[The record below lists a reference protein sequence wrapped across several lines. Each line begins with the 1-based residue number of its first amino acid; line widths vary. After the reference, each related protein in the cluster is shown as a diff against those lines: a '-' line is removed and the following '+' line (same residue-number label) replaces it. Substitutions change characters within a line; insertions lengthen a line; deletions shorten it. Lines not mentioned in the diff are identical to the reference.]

1 LKDECIMDAQQE
13 QQRQRQPAS
22 ATMPPESD
30 YDQYFERVT
39 RVAARALNLPI
50 SVVCLDRLGQPEVIG
65 ASGCERDVEFHLE
78 TYYFRTLQCE
88 EPFVVRDA
96 LSDPKLAQGPR
107 ATGEPGIRF
116 FAGIALRLPCGKP
129 IGMLCVMHTMPR
141 RFTRQ
146 QRQMLVDLGQMIEH
160 EVGLRKLDS
169 SDRLEVL
176 QAIDRL
182 QAQHALYVET
192 FHRTPVAIAHI
203 GRDWEWRHMNDACV
217 KFFAHSCTPLTKT
230 NILDLLDANDRTR
243 LERAVQAL
251 NRGRGVEVLT
261 LDVTFRLRNRQS
273 KPARVQVA
281 LKQTTSD
288 RDGGW
293 LFVIHDTQ
301 AERREKTVRDAREAA
316 LHRGAHEASEVL
328 RRAREQLTSTERQL
342 GATRVDLR
350 AIADNLPVLVA
361 YVDGERR
368 YRFANS
374 TYRDWFGLDPEE
386 IVGRLAHEVLDAGYF
401 AAIEPYVQRAL
412 NGERVEYE
420 VGATLNGSQRVL
432 RGVLVPRRVHDQSA
446 DGYYLLVHDVTERT
460 ALLDRLRHQAFHDAL
475 TGLPNR
481 RSFLE
486 RLDEACA
493 AGGEGVAAIMFID
506 LDGFKAVNDTY
517 GHQCGDEVL
526 VETAR
531 RINRCVRG
539 GDLVARHA
547 GDEFTVLLSGPA
559 IDRTALER
567 IARAILLTL
576 SQPITFGA
584 KVVRLSASI
593 GMLLGGEAPSL
604 SGEALLR
611 AADAAMYRAK
621 VAGKARIVVHE
632 LHDSPAGMPG

>member
-1 LKDECIMDAQQE
+1 VKDECIMDAQQ
-13 QQRQRQPAS
+13 QRQPAS
-22 ATMPPESD
+22 APMPPGSD

-39 RVAARALNLPI
+39 RVAARALNFPI

-65 ASGCERDVEFHLE
+65 ASGCERDVVFHLE

-96 LSDPKLAQGPR
+96 LSDPKLAQEPR

-160 EVGLRKLDS
+160 EVGLRQLDS
-169 SDRLEVL
+169 PDRLQVL

-192 FHRTPVAIAHI
+192 FYRTPVAIAHI
-203 GRDWEWRHMNDACV
+203 GRDWEWRRMNDACV
-217 KFFAHSCTPLTKT
+217 KFFAHSRAPLAKT
-230 NILDLLDANDRTR
+230 NILDLLDVSDRTS
-243 LERAVQAL
+243 LEQAVQAL

-281 LKQTTSD
+281 LKQGAPT
-288 RDGGW
+288 RDGAW
-293 LFVIHDTQ
+293 LFVIHDIQ
-301 AERREKTVRDAREAA
+301 AEQREKIARDAREAA
-316 LHRGAHEASEVL
+316 LHRAAHEASEVL
-328 RRAREQLTSTERQL
+328 RRSHEQLTTAERQL

-368 YRFANS
+368 FQFANS
-374 TYRDWFGLDPEE
+374 TYREWFGLDPEE
-386 IVGRLAHEVLDAGYF
+386 IVGRLTHEVLDAGYF
-401 AAIEPYVQRAL
+401 AAIEPCVQRAL

-420 VGATLNGSQRVL
+420 VGATLNGSPRVL
-432 RGVLVPRRVHDQSA
+432 RGVLVPRRVHDQAA
-446 DGYYLLVHDVTERT
+446 DGYYLLVQDVTERR

-493 AGGEGVAAIMFID
+493 AGGDGVAAIMFID

-526 VETAR
+526 VEAAR
-531 RINRCVRG
+531 RISRCVRG
-539 GDLVARHA
+539 GDLVARYA
-547 GDEFTVLLSGPA
+547 GDEFTVLLTGPA
-559 IDRTALER
+559 IDRAALER

-584 KVVRLSASI
+584 KVVQLSASI
-593 GMLLGGEAPSL
+593 GMLPRDQAASL

-632 LHDSPAGMPG
+632 LHDSPAGMHG

>member
-1 LKDECIMDAQQE
+1 M
-13 QQRQRQPAS
+13 
-22 ATMPPESD
+22 
-30 YDQYFERVT
+30 
-39 RVAARALNLPI
+39 
-50 SVVCLDRLGQPEVIG
+50 SVVCLDNLGQPEVIG
-65 ASGCERDVEFHLE
+65 ASGCERDVVFHVE
-78 TYYFRTLQCE
+78 AYYCRTLECE

-96 LSDPKLAQGPR
+96 LSDPKLAQGPW
-107 ATGEPGIRF
+107 ANGEPGIRF

-129 IGMLCVMHTMPR
+129 IGMLGVMHRRLR
-141 RFTRQ
+141 RFSRQ
-146 QRQMLVDLGQMIEH
+146 QRQMLVDLGKMIER
-160 EVGLRKLDS
+160 EVGLRHLDS
-169 SDRLEVL
+169 TDRLQVL

-192 FHRTPVAIAHI
+192 FYRTPVAIAYI
-203 GRDWEWRHMNDACV
+203 GRDWEWRGMNDACV
-217 KFFAHSCTPLTKT
+217 KFFAHSRAPLTKT
-230 NILDLLDANDRTR
+230 NILDLLDATDRTK
-243 LERAVQAL
+243 LEQVVQAL
-251 NRGRGVEVLT
+251 NRGRGVEALT
-261 LDVTFRLRNRQS
+261 LDVMFRLRNKQS
-273 KPARVQVA
+273 KPARVQMA
-281 LKQTTSD
+281 LKQAGST

-301 AERREKTVRDAREAA
+301 AEQREKTARDAREAA
-316 LHRGAHEASEVL
+316 LHRVAHEASEDL
-328 RRAREQLTSTERQL
+328 RRSHERLTAAERQL

-361 YVDGERR
+361 YVDGQRR
-368 YRFANS
+368 FRFANAN
-374 TYRDWFGLDPEE
+374 YREWLGLDPEE
-386 IVGRLAHEVLDAGYF
+386 ITGRLTHEVLDADYV
-401 AAIEPYVQRAL
+401 AAIEPYVQRVL

-486 RLDEACA
+486 RLDQACA
-493 AGGEGVAAIMFID
+493 AGGDSVAAIMFID

-531 RINRCVRG
+531 RISRCVRG
-539 GDLVARHA
+539 EDLVARHS
-547 GDEFTVLLSGPA
+547 GDEFTVLLTGSA
-559 IDRTALER
+559 IERAALER

-576 SQPITFGA
+576 SQPITSGA

-593 GMLLGGEAPSL
+593 GMLLRGQAAPL
-604 SGEALLR
+604 SSEALLR

-632 LHDSPAGMPG
+632 LHDSPAGMPV

>member
-1 LKDECIMDAQQE
+1 MKDECVTDAQQ
-13 QQRQRQPAS
+13 QRQSAS
-22 ATMPPESD
+22 ATLSPESD
-30 YDQYFERVT
+30 CDQYFERMT
-39 RVAARALNLPI
+39 RIAARALNLPM
-50 SVVCLDRLGQPEVIG
+50 SAVCLDNLGQPEVMG
-65 ASGCERDVEFHLE
+65 ASGCERDVVFHVE
-78 TYYFRTLQCE
+78 AYYCRTLECE

-96 LSDPKLAQGPR
+96 LADPKLAQEPL
-107 ATGEPGIRF
+107 ATSEPGIRF

-129 IGMLCVMHTMPR
+129 IGMLCVMHTRLR
-141 RFTRQ
+141 RFSRQ
-146 QRQMLVDLGQMIEH
+146 QRQMLADLGKMIER
-160 EVGLRKLDS
+160 EVGLRHLDS
-169 SDRLEVL
+169 SDRLQVL

-192 FHRTPVAIAHI
+192 FHRAPVAIAHI
-203 GRDWEWRHMNDACV
+203 GTDWEWRGMNDACV
-217 KFFAHSCTPLTKT
+217 KFFAHSRAPVTKT
-230 NILDLLDANDRTR
+230 NILDLLDATDRTE
-243 LERAVQAL
+243 LEQVVQAL

-261 LDVTFRLRNRQS
+261 VDVMFRLRNRQS

-281 LKQTTSD
+281 LKQAGST

-301 AERREKTVRDAREAA
+301 AEQREKTARDAREAA
-316 LHRGAHEASEVL
+316 LHRVAHEASEVL
-328 RRAREQLTSTERQL
+328 RRSHERLTAAERQL

-350 AIADNLPVLVA
+350 AIADNLPALVA

-368 YRFANS
+368 FRFANAN
-374 TYRDWFGLDPEE
+374 YREWLGLDPEE
-386 IVGRLAHEVLDAGYF
+386 ITGRLTHEVLDADYV
-401 AAIEPYVQRAL
+401 AAIEPYVQRVL

-446 DGYYLLVHDVTERT
+446 DGYYLLVQDVTERR
-460 ALLDRLRHQAFHDAL
+460 ALLDRMRHQAFHDAL

-481 RSFLE
+481 RSFLD
-486 RLDEACA
+486 RLEEACA
-493 AGGEGVAAIMFID
+493 GGDGVAAVMFID

-531 RINRCVRG
+531 RISRCVRG

-547 GDEFTVLLSGPA
+547 GDEFTVLLTGPA
-559 IDRTALER
+559 IDRAALEK

-576 SQPITFGA
+576 CQPMTFGA
-584 KVVRLSASI
+584 KVVRVSASI
-593 GMLLGGEAPSL
+593 GMLLRGQAASL

-621 VAGKARIVVHE
+621 VAGKARVVVHE
-632 LHDSPAGMPG
+632 LHDSPAGVPG

>member
-1 LKDECIMDAQQE
+1 VKDDCILDARQQP
-13 QQRQRQPAS
+13 QPAS
-22 ATMPPESD
+22 ISVPTESD
-30 YDQYFERVT
+30 GDQYFERVT
-39 RVAARALNLPI
+39 RIAARALNLPI
-50 SVVCLDRLGQPEVIG
+50 SVICLDSLGQPEIIG
-65 ASGCERDVEFHLE
+65 VSGCERDVVDRVN
-78 TYYFRTLQCE
+78 TYYGRTLQCE
-88 EPFVVRDA
+88 EPFVVKDA
-96 LSDPKLAQGPR
+96 LSDAEFAPGTPATSKLA
-107 ATGEPGIRF
+107 IRF

-129 IGMLCVMHTMPR
+129 IGMLSAMHSKPR

-146 QRQMLVDLGQMIEH
+146 QRQMLVDLGQMIER

-169 SDRLEVL
+169 SDRFQVL

-182 QAQHALYVET
+182 QAQHALYVDT

-203 GRDWEWRHMNDACV
+203 GTDWEWRHMNEACV
-217 KFFAHSCTPLTKT
+217 KFFAHSRAPLAQT
-230 NILDLLDANDRTR
+230 NLLDLLDASDRSN
-243 LERAVQAL
+243 LEQAVQAL
-251 NRGRGVEVLT
+251 KRGRGAEVLT
-261 LDVTFRLRNRQS
+261 LDVTFRLRNRHS

-281 LKQTTSD
+281 LKQTTSA

-301 AERREKTVRDAREAA
+301 AEQREKTARDAREAA

-328 RRAREQLTSTERQL
+328 RRAHEQLTSAERQL

-368 YRFANS
+368 FRFANS
-374 TYRDWFGLDPEE
+374 TYREWMGLDPEQM
-386 IVGRLAHEVLDAGYF
+386 VGQLTHELLDADYF
-401 AAIEPYVQRAL
+401 AAIEPYVQRVL

-420 VGATLNGSQRVL
+420 VGATLNGTYRVL
-432 RGVLVPRRVHDQSA
+432 RGVLVPRQVHAQAA
-446 DGYYLLVHDVTERT
+446 DGYYLLVQDVTERT

-486 RLDEACA
+486 RLDRACA
-493 AGGEGVAAIMFID
+493 AEGEGVAAIMFID

-526 VETAR
+526 VEAAR
-531 RINRCVRG
+531 RISRCVRD

-547 GDEFTVLLSGPA
+547 GDEFTVLLPGPA
-559 IDRTALER
+559 IDRAALER
-567 IARAILLTL
+567 ISRAILLTL
-576 SQPITFGA
+576 SQPITLGA

-593 GMLLGGEAPSL
+593 GMLLRGQAAPL

-632 LHDSPAGMPG
+632 LVDSPAGVPG

>member
-1 LKDECIMDAQQE
+1 MSECRMDAQQ
-13 QQRQRQPAS
+13 QRQAADVPLPR
-22 ATMPPESD
+22 ESD
-30 YDQYFERVT
+30 DDQYVERMT
-39 RVAARALNLPI
+39 RIAARALNFPI

-65 ASGCERDVEFHLE
+65 ASGGERNVVFHVE
-78 TYYFRTLQCE
+78 TYYGRTLQCE
-88 EPFVVRDA
+88 EPFVVRDT
-96 LSDPKLAQGPR
+96 LSDAELAQGPL
-107 ATGEPGIRF
+107 ATRHFGIRF

-129 IGMLCVMHTMPR
+129 IGMLCVMHSMPR

-146 QRQMLVDLGQMIEH
+146 QRQMLADLGQMLEH
-160 EVGLRKLDS
+160 EIGLRKLDS
-169 SDRLEVL
+169 ADRLQVL
-176 QAIDRL
+176 RAIDRL
-182 QAQHALYVET
+182 QTQHTLYVET

-217 KFFAHSCTPLTKT
+217 KFFAHSRAPLTKT
-230 NILDLLDANDRTR
+230 NILDLLDASDRTR
-243 LERAVQAL
+243 FEQAVQSL
-251 NRGRGVEVLT
+251 DIRSRGGEVLT
-261 LDVTFRLRNRQS
+261 LDVTFRLRNKQR

-281 LKQTTSD
+281 RKQTTSA

-301 AERREKTVRDAREAA
+301 AEQQEKAARDAREAA
-316 LHRGAHEASEVL
+316 LHRGAHEASEGL
-328 RRAREQLTSTERQL
+328 RRAHEQLTSAERQL

-350 AIADNLPVLVA
+350 AIADNLPALVA

-374 TYRDWFGLDPEE
+374 TYREWLGLDPEE
-386 IVGRLAHEVLDAGYF
+386 IVGRLTHEVLDADFF
-401 AAIEPYVQRAL
+401 AAIEPYVQRVL
-412 NGERVEYE
+412 SGERVEYE

-432 RGVLVPRRVHDQSA
+432 RGVMVPRRVHDQA
-446 DGYYLLVHDVTERT
+446 DDGYYLLVQDVTERR

-481 RSFLE
+481 RSFFE

-493 AGGEGVAAIMFID
+493 AGGDGVAAIMFID

-531 RINRCVRG
+531 RISRCVRG

-547 GDEFTVLLSGPA
+547 GDEFTVLLAGPA
-559 IDRTALER
+559 IDHAALER

-593 GMLLGGEAPSL
+593 GMLLRGQAASL
-604 SGEALLR
+604 TGEALLR

-632 LHDSPAGMPG
+632 IHDSPAGVSG

>member
-1 LKDECIMDAQQE
+1 MDAQQ
-13 QQRQRQPAS
+13 QQQQQPAS
-22 ATMPPESD
+22 APLPPDSD

-50 SVVCLDRLGQPEVIG
+50 SVVCLDRVGQPEVIG
-65 ASGCERDVEFHLE
+65 ACGCEPDVISQVE
-78 TYYFRTLQCE
+78 TYYCRTLQCE

-96 LSDPKLAQGPR
+96 SSDAKLAQGPL
-107 ATGEPGIRF
+107 ATGESGIRF

-129 IGMLCVMHTMPR
+129 IGMLCVMHAMPR

-146 QRQMLVDLGQMIEH
+146 QRQMLVDLGHMIEH

-169 SDRLEVL
+169 SDRSQVL

-203 GRDWEWRHMNDACV
+203 GRDWGWRHMNDACV
-217 KFFAHSCTPLTKT
+217 KFFAHSRAPLTKT
-230 NILDLLDANDRTR
+230 NILDLLDASERTN
-243 LERAVQAL
+243 LEQAVQAL
-251 NRGRGVEVLT
+251 DRGRGVEVLT
-261 LDVTFRLRNRQS
+261 LNVTFRLRDKQS

-281 LKQTTSD
+281 LKQTTST

-301 AERREKTVRDAREAA
+301 AEQREKTERDVREAA

-328 RRAREQLTSTERQL
+328 RRAHERLTNAEQQL

-368 YRFANS
+368 FRFANS
-374 TYRDWFGLDPEE
+374 TYREWMGLDPEE
-386 IVGRLAHEVLDAGYF
+386 IVGQLTHEVLDADYF
-401 AAIEPYVQRAL
+401 AAIEPYVQRVL

-420 VGATLNGSQRVL
+420 VAATLNGTRRVL

-446 DGYYLLVHDVTERT
+446 DGYYLLVHDVTERR
-460 ALLDRLRHQAFHDAL
+460 ALLDRMRHQAFHDAL

-481 RSFLE
+481 RSFLD
-486 RLDEACA
+486 RLEEACA
-493 AGGEGVAAIMFID
+493 AGGDGVAAIMFID

-526 VETAR
+526 VEAAR
-531 RINRCVRG
+531 RISRCVRA

-547 GDEFTVLLSGPA
+547 GDEFTVLLTGPA
-559 IDRTALER
+559 MDRAALER
-567 IARAILLTL
+567 IARAILRAL

-584 KVVRLSASI
+584 KVVQLSASI
-593 GMLLGGEAPSL
+593 GVLPRDQAASW
-604 SGEALLR
+604 SSEALLR

-621 VAGKARIVVHE
+621 VAGKARIVMHE
-632 LHDSPAGMPG
+632 LHDLPADMPG

>member
-1 LKDECIMDAQQE
+1 MKDECIMDAQQ
-13 QQRQRQPAS
+13 QRQSAS
-22 ATMPPESD
+22 APLPPESD

-50 SVVCLDRLGQPEVIG
+50 SVVCFDRLGQPEVIG
-65 ASGCERDVEFHLE
+65 ASGCERDVVFHVE
-78 TYYFRTLQCE
+78 TYYSRTLQCE

-96 LSDPKLAQGPR
+96 LSDAELAQGPM
-107 ATGEPGIRF
+107 ATRELGIRF

-129 IGMLCVMHTMPR
+129 IGMLCVMHSMPR

-169 SDRLEVL
+169 SDRLQVL

-217 KFFAHSCTPLTKT
+217 KFFAHSRAPLTKA
-230 NILDLLDANDRTR
+230 NILDLLDASDRTK
-243 LERAVQAL
+243 LEQVVQAL
-251 NRGRGVEVLT
+251 NRGRGVEGLT
-261 LDVTFRLRNRQS
+261 LDVTFRLRKGQS

-281 LKQTTSD
+281 LKQAGST

-293 LFVIHDTQ
+293 LFIIHDTQ
-301 AERREKTVRDAREAA
+301 AEQREKTVRNAREAV
-316 LHRGAHEASEVL
+316 LHRAAHEASEVL
-328 RRAREQLTSTERQL
+328 RRSHEQLTTAERQL

-368 YRFANS
+368 FRFANS
-374 TYRDWFGLDPEE
+374 TYREWMGLDPEE
-386 IVGRLAHEVLDAGYF
+386 IVGQLTHEVLDADYF
-401 AAIEPYVQRAL
+401 AAIEPYVQRVL

-432 RGVLVPRRVHDQSA
+432 RGVLVPRRVHDQAA
-446 DGYYLLVHDVTERT
+446 DGYYLLVQDVTERR

-493 AGGEGVAAIMFID
+493 AGGDGVAAIMFID

-526 VETAR
+526 VEAAR
-531 RINRCVRG
+531 RISRCVRG

-547 GDEFTVLLSGPA
+547 GDEFTVLLTGPA
-559 IDRTALER
+559 IDRAALER

-584 KVVRLSASI
+584 KVVQLSASI
-593 GMLLGGEAPSL
+593 GMLPRDQAASL

-632 LHDSPAGMPG
+632 LHDSPAGTPG

>member
-1 LKDECIMDAQQE
+1 VKDECIMDAQQ
-13 QQRQRQPAS
+13 QRQPAS
-22 ATMPPESD
+22 APLPPESD

-39 RVAARALNLPI
+39 RIAARALNLPI
-50 SVVCLDRLGQPEVIG
+50 SVVCLDSLGQPEVIG
-65 ASGCERDVEFHLE
+65 ASGCERDVVFHVE
-78 TYYFRTLQCE
+78 TYYCRTLQCE

-96 LSDPKLAQGPR
+96 LSDAELAQGPL
-107 ATGEPGIRF
+107 ATSELGIRF

-129 IGMLCVMHTMPR
+129 IGMLCVMHSMPR

-160 EVGLRKLDS
+160 EVGLRQLDS
-169 SDRLEVL
+169 SDRLQVL

-182 QAQHALYVET
+182 QAQHALYVDT
-192 FHRTPVAIAHI
+192 FYRTPVAIAHI

-217 KFFAHSCTPLTKT
+217 KFFAHSRAPLTKT
-230 NILDLLDANDRTR
+230 NILDLLDASDRTR
-243 LERAVQAL
+243 FEQVVQAL

-261 LDVTFRLRNRQS
+261 LDVTFRLPNKQS

-281 LKQTTSD
+281 LKQPGST

-293 LFVIHDTQ
+293 LFVIQDTQ
-301 AERREKTVRDAREAA
+301 AEQREKTARDAREAA
-316 LHRGAHEASEVL
+316 LHRAAHEASEVL
-328 RRAREQLTSTERQL
+328 RRAHEQLTTAERQL

-368 YRFANS
+368 FRFANS
-374 TYRDWFGLDPEE
+374 TYREWLGLDPEE
-386 IVGRLAHEVLDAGYF
+386 IVGRLTHEVLDADYF
-401 AAIEPYVQRAL
+401 AAIEPYVQRVL

-432 RGVLVPRRVHDQSA
+432 RGVLVPRRVHDQAA
-446 DGYYLLVHDVTERT
+446 DGYYLLVQDVTERR

-493 AGGEGVAAIMFID
+493 AGGDGVAAIMFID

-526 VETAR
+526 VEAAH
-531 RINRCVRG
+531 RISRCVRG
-539 GDLVARHA
+539 GDLVAHHA
-547 GDEFTVLLSGPA
+547 GDEFTVLLTGPA
-559 IDRTALER
+559 IDRAALER

-576 SQPITFGA
+576 SQPIRFGA
-584 KVVRLSASI
+584 KVVQLSASI
-593 GMLLGGEAPSL
+593 GMLPRDQAASL

-632 LHDSPAGMPG
+632 LHDSPAGMHG

>member
-1 LKDECIMDAQQE
+1 
-13 QQRQRQPAS
+13 
-22 ATMPPESD
+22 
-30 YDQYFERVT
+30 
-39 RVAARALNLPI
+39 
-50 SVVCLDRLGQPEVIG
+50 
-65 ASGCERDVEFHLE
+65 
-78 TYYFRTLQCE
+78 
-88 EPFVVRDA
+88 
-96 LSDPKLAQGPR
+96 
-107 ATGEPGIRF
+107 
-116 FAGIALRLPCGKP
+116 
-129 IGMLCVMHTMPR
+129 MPR

-169 SDRLEVL
+169 SDRFQVL

-182 QAQHALYVET
+182 QTQRALYVET

-203 GRDWEWRHMNDACV
+203 GRDWAWRHMNDACV
-217 KFFAHSCTPLTKT
+217 KFFALSRAPLTKT

-243 LERAVQAL
+243 LEQAVQAL
-251 NRGRGVEVLT
+251 NRGRRGEVLT
-261 LDVTFRLRNRQS
+261 LDVTFRLRNKQS

-281 LKQTTSD
+281 RKQTTSA

-301 AERREKTVRDAREAA
+301 AEQREKAARDAREAA
-316 LHRGAHEASEVL
+316 LHRGAHEASEGL
-328 RRAREQLTSTERQL
+328 RRAHEQLTSAERQL

-374 TYRDWFGLDPEE
+374 TYREWLGLDPEE
-386 IVGRLAHEVLDAGYF
+386 IVGRLAHEVLGADYF
-401 AAIEPYVQRAL
+401 AAIEPYVQRVL

-420 VGATLNGSQRVL
+420 IGATLNGSQRVL
-432 RGVLVPRRVHDQSA
+432 RGVLVPRRVHDQAA
-446 DGYYLLVHDVTERT
+446 DGYYLLVQDVTERT

-486 RLDEACA
+486 RLEEACA
-493 AGGEGVAAIMFID
+493 AGGDGVAAIMFID

-531 RINRCVRG
+531 RISRCVRG

-547 GDEFTVLLSGPA
+547 GDEFTVLLTGPA
-559 IDRTALER
+559 VDRAALER

-584 KVVRLSASI
+584 KAVRLSASI
-593 GMLLGGEAPSL
+593 GMLLRGQAASL

>member
-1 LKDECIMDAQQE
+1 MH
-13 QQRQRQPAS
+13 
-22 ATMPPESD
+22 
-30 YDQYFERVT
+30 
-39 RVAARALNLPI
+39 
-50 SVVCLDRLGQPEVIG
+50 SV
-65 ASGCERDVEFHLE
+65 
-78 TYYFRTLQCE
+78 
-88 EPFVVRDA
+88 
-96 LSDPKLAQGPR
+96 
-107 ATGEPGIRF
+107 
-116 FAGIALRLPCGKP
+116 
-129 IGMLCVMHTMPR
+129 PR

-169 SDRLEVL
+169 PDRLQVL

-182 QAQHALYVET
+182 QAQHTLYVET

-217 KFFAHSCTPLTKT
+217 KFFAHSRAPLTKT
-230 NILDLLDANDRTR
+230 NILDLLDASDRTR
-243 LERAVQAL
+243 FEQVVQAL

-281 LKQTTSD
+281 LKQTTST

-301 AERREKTVRDAREAA
+301 AEQREKAARDAREAA

-328 RRAREQLTSTERQL
+328 RRAHEQLTTAERQL

-350 AIADNLPVLVA
+350 AIADNLPVLVG

-374 TYRDWFGLDPEE
+374 TYREWLGLDPEE
-386 IVGRLAHEVLDAGYF
+386 IVGRRTHEVLDADYF
-401 AAIEPYVQRAL
+401 AAIEPYVQRVL

-432 RGVLVPRRVHDQSA
+432 RGVLVPRRVHDQAA
-446 DGYYLLVHDVTERT
+446 DGYYLLVQDVTERR
-460 ALLDRLRHQAFHDAL
+460 ALLDRLRHQAFLDAL

-481 RSFLE
+481 RSFLD
-486 RLDEACA
+486 RLEAACA
-493 AGGEGVAAIMFID
+493 AGGDGVAAIMFID

-526 VETAR
+526 VEAAR
-531 RINRCVRG
+531 RISRCVRG

-547 GDEFTVLLSGPA
+547 GDEFTVLLTGPA
-559 IDRTALER
+559 IDRTALEG
-567 IARAILLTL
+567 IARAILMTL
-576 SQPITFGA
+576 SQPITLGA
-584 KVVRLSASI
+584 KVVQLSASI
-593 GMLLGGEAPSL
+593 GMLPRDQAASL

>member
-1 LKDECIMDAQQE
+1 MRLIESCTTRTPGTTA
-13 QQRQRQPAS
+13 PS
-22 ATMPPESD
+22 ESD
-30 YDQYFERVT
+30 CDEYFERVT
-39 RVAARALNLPI
+39 RVAARALKSRM
-50 SVVCLDRLGQPEVIG
+50 SVVCLDHLGQPELMG
-65 ASGCERDVEFHLE
+65 ASGCDRDVVVHMQA
-78 TYYFRTLQCE
+78 YYRRTLECKG
-88 EPFVVRDA
+88 PFVVRDA
-96 LSDPKLAQGPR
+96 LSDAEFAQGSL
-107 ATGEPGIRF
+107 ATGEWGIRF
-116 FAGIALRLPCGKP
+116 FAGIALCLPCGKP
-129 IGMLCVMHTMPR
+129 VGMLCVMHTTPR
-141 RFTRQ
+141 RFTRE
-146 QRQMLVDLGQMIEH
+146 QRQMLVDLGQMVEH
-160 EVGLRKLDS
+160 EVALRKLDT
-169 SDRLEVL
+169 SDRSQVL

-182 QAQHALYVET
+182 QAQSALYVDT

-203 GRDWEWRHMNDACV
+203 GKDWAWRHMNDACAN
-217 KFFAHSCTPLTKT
+217 FFARSRASLTKT

-243 LERAVQAL
+243 LEQAVQAL
-251 NRGRGVEVLT
+251 NRGRSGEVQT
-261 LDVTFRLRNRQS
+261 LDVTFRLRNRQI

-281 LKQTTSD
+281 LKQTTSA

-293 LFVIHDTQ
+293 LFVIHDTG
-301 AERREKTVRDAREAA
+301 AEHQEKAARDAREAT
-316 LHRGAHEASEVL
+316 LHRGALETSEVL

-342 GATRVDLR
+342 GASRIDLR
-350 AIADNLPVLVA
+350 AIADNLPVLVG

-368 YRFANS
+368 YQFANA
-374 TYRDWFGLDPEE
+374 TYREWFGLDPEQT
-386 IVGRLAHEVLDAGYF
+386 VGRLAHEVLEAGYF
-401 AAIEPYVQRAL
+401 AAIEPYIQRAL

-432 RGVLVPRRVHDQSA
+432 RGVLVPRRVHDRSA

-460 ALLDRLRHQAFHDAL
+460 TLLDRLRHQAFHDAL

-493 AGGEGVAAIMFID
+493 SGGDGLAAIMFID

-531 RINRCVRG
+531 RISRCVRD

-547 GDEFTVLLSGPA
+547 GDEFTVLLTGRA
-559 IDRTALER
+559 VDRAALER
-567 IARAILLTL
+567 IARAILMTL
-576 SQPITFGA
+576 SQPIHVGD

-593 GMLLGGEAPSL
+593 GMLLRGQPASL
-604 SGEALLR
+604 GGEALLR

-632 LHDSPAGMPG
+632 LNDSPAG

>member
-1 LKDECIMDAQQE
+1 LKDECIMDARQE
-13 QQRQRQPAS
+13 QQRQPAS
-22 ATMPPESD
+22 AALAPESD

-39 RVAARALNLPI
+39 RIAARALNLPI
-50 SVVCLDRLGQPEVIG
+50 SVVCLDSLGQPEAIG
-65 ASGCERDVEFHLE
+65 ASGCERNVVFHVKR
-78 TYYFRTLQCE
+78 YYCQTLQCE

-96 LSDPKLAQGPR
+96 LSDPKLAQGPL

-129 IGMLCVMHTMPR
+129 IGMLCVMHSLPR

-146 QRQMLVDLGQMIEH
+146 QRQMLVDLGQMIGH
-160 EVGLRKLDS
+160 EVGLRQLDS
-169 SDRLEVL
+169 PDRLRVL
-176 QAIDRL
+176 QSIDRL
-182 QAQHALYVET
+182 HAQHALYVET
-192 FHRTPVAIAHI
+192 FYRTPVAIAHI
-203 GRDWEWRHMNDACV
+203 GRDWEWRRMNDACV
-217 KFFAHSCTPLTKT
+217 KFFAHSRAPLTKT
-230 NILDLLDANDRTR
+230 NILDLLDASDRTS
-243 LERAVQAL
+243 LEQAVQAL

-281 LKQTTSD
+281 LKQGAPT

-301 AERREKTVRDAREAA
+301 AEQREKTARDAREAA
-316 LHRGAHEASEVL
+316 LHGAVHEASEVL
-328 RRAREQLTSTERQL
+328 RRSHEQLMTAERQL

-368 YRFANS
+368 FQFANS
-374 TYRDWFGLDPEE
+374 TYREWLGLDPEE
-386 IVGRLAHEVLDAGYF
+386 IVGRLTHEVLDTDYI

-446 DGYYLLVHDVTERT
+446 DGYYLLVQDVTERRV
-460 ALLDRLRHQAFHDAL
+460 LLDRMRHQAFHDAL

-481 RSFLE
+481 RSFLD
-486 RLDEACA
+486 RLEEACA
-493 AGGEGVAAIMFID
+493 AGSNGVAAIMFID
-506 LDGFKAVNDTY
+506 LDGFKAVNDTH

-526 VETAR
+526 VEAAR
-531 RINRCVRG
+531 RISRCVRG

-559 IDRTALER
+559 IDRAPLEK

-584 KVVRLSASI
+584 KVVQLSASI
-593 GMLLGGEAPSL
+593 GMLLRDQAASL

-621 VAGKARIVVHE
+621 VAGKACIVVHE
-632 LHDSPAGMPG
+632 LHDSPAGMHG

>member
-1 LKDECIMDAQQE
+1 
-13 QQRQRQPAS
+13 
-22 ATMPPESD
+22 MPPETD

-50 SVVCLDRLGQPEVIG
+50 SVVCLDRMGQPEVIG
-65 ASGCERDVEFHLE
+65 ASGCERDAVFHVES
-78 TYYFRTLQCE
+78 YYDRTLQCE

-96 LSDPKLAQGPR
+96 LSDPKLSQRPL
-107 ATGEPGIRF
+107 ATGEPPIRF

-129 IGMLCVMHTMPR
+129 IGMLCVMHSLPR
-141 RFTRQ
+141 RFTRK
-146 QRQMLVDLGQMIEH
+146 QRQMLVDLGQMIQH
-160 EVGLRKLDS
+160 EVALRKLDS
-169 SDRLEVL
+169 PDRLQVL

-203 GRDWEWRHMNDACV
+203 GRDWEWWHMNDACV
-217 KFFAHSCTPLTKT
+217 KFLAHSRAPLTKT
-230 NILDLLDANDRTR
+230 NILDLLDPSDRTR
-243 LERAVQAL
+243 LKQVVQAL
-251 NRGRGVEVLT
+251 NRGRGVEALT
-261 LDVTFRLRNRQS
+261 LDVTFRLRNKQS

-281 LKQTTSD
+281 LKQVGSTG
-288 RDGGW
+288 DGGW

-301 AERREKTVRDAREAA
+301 AEQREKIARDAREAA
-316 LHRGAHEASEVL
+316 LHRAAHEASEVL
-328 RRAREQLTSTERQL
+328 RRSHEQLTTAERQL

-374 TYRDWFGLDPEE
+374 TYREWFGLDPEE

-401 AAIEPYVQRAL
+401 AAIEPYIQRAL

-432 RGVLVPRRVHDQSA
+432 RGVLVPRCVHDQSS
-446 DGYYLLVHDVTERT
+446 DGYYLLVQDVTERK

-493 AGGEGVAAIMFID
+493 AGGDGVAAIMFID

-531 RINRCVRG
+531 RISRCVRG
-539 GDLVARHA
+539 RDLVARHA
-547 GDEFTVLLSGPA
+547 GDEFTVLLTGPA
-559 IDRTALER
+559 IDRAALER

-576 SQPITFGA
+576 SRSITFGA

-593 GMLLGGEAPSL
+593 GMLLRGQTASL

-632 LHDSPAGMPG
+632 LRDSPAGVLG

>member
-1 LKDECIMDAQQE
+1 MKDECIMDAQQ
-13 QQRQRQPAS
+13 QPAS
-22 ATMPPESD
+22 VPLPTESED
-30 YDQYFERVT
+30 DQYFERVT

-65 ASGCERDVEFHLE
+65 ASGCERDVVFHLE
-78 TYYFRTLQCE
+78 THYSRTLQCE

-96 LSDPKLAQGPR
+96 LSDAELAQGR
-107 ATGEPGIRF
+107 LATGELAIRF

-129 IGMLCVMHTMPR
+129 IGMLCVMHSMPR

-146 QRQMLVDLGQMIEH
+146 QREMLIDLGQMIEQ

-169 SDRLEVL
+169 SDRLQVL

-217 KFFAHSCTPLTKT
+217 KFFAHSRAPLTKT
-230 NILDLLDANDRTR
+230 PILDLLDANDRTR
-243 LERAVQAL
+243 LEQAVQAL
-251 NRGRGVEVLT
+251 NRGRGGEVLT
-261 LDVTFRLRNRQS
+261 LDVTFRLRNKQR

-281 LKQTTSD
+281 RKQTTPA

-301 AERREKTVRDAREAA
+301 ADQQEKAARDAREAA
-316 LHRGAHEASEVL
+316 LHRGAHEASEGL
-328 RRAREQLTSTERQL
+328 RRAHEQLTSAERQL

-374 TYRDWFGLDPEE
+374 TYREWLGLDPEE
-386 IVGRLAHEVLDAGYF
+386 IVGRLTHEVLDADFY
-401 AAIEPYVQRAL
+401 AAIEPYVQRVL

-420 VGATLNGSQRVL
+420 VGATLNGSQRAL
-432 RGVLVPRRVHDQSA
+432 RGVLVPRLVHDQA
-446 DGYYLLVHDVTERT
+446 ANGYYLLVQDVTERT

-481 RSFLE
+481 RAFLE

-493 AGGEGVAAIMFID
+493 AGGDGVAAIMFID

-531 RINRCVRG
+531 RISRCVRD

-547 GDEFTVLLSGPA
+547 GDEFTVLLTGPA
-559 IDRTALER
+559 IDRAALER

-576 SQPITFGA
+576 SQPMTIGA
-584 KVVRLSASI
+584 KAVQLSASI
-593 GMLLGGEAPSL
+593 GMLPRDQAASL

-621 VAGKARIVVHE
+621 VAGKAGIVVHE
-632 LHDSPAGMPG
+632 LHDSPTGMLG

>member
-1 LKDECIMDAQQE
+1 
-13 QQRQRQPAS
+13 
-22 ATMPPESD
+22 MPPEND

-39 RVAARALNLPI
+39 RIAARALNLPL
-50 SVVCLDRLGQPEVIG
+50 SVICLDSLGQPQVIG
-65 ASGCERDVEFHLE
+65 ANNCDRDVVAQVAK
-78 TYYFRTLQCE
+78 YYSRTLQCE
-88 EPFVVRDA
+88 EPFVVRDT
-96 LSDPKLAQGPR
+96 LSDAELAQGSL
-107 ATGEPGIRF
+107 ATSEWGIRF

-129 IGMLCVMHTMPR
+129 IGMLCVMHSMPR
-141 RFTRQ
+141 RFSRQ

-169 SDRLEVL
+169 SDRLQVL

-217 KFFAHSCTPLTKT
+217 KFFAHSRAPLTKT
-230 NILDLLDANDRTR
+230 NILDLLHASDRTN
-243 LERAVQAL
+243 LQEAVQAL
-251 NRGRGVEVLT
+251 ERGRGVEVLT
-261 LDVTFRLRNRQS
+261 LDVTFRLRNKQS

-281 LKQTTSD
+281 LEQTTSM

-293 LFVIHDTQ
+293 LFVIHDTE
-301 AERREKTVRDAREAA
+301 AEQREKAARDAREAE

-328 RRAREQLTSTERQL
+328 RRAHEQLTTAERQL

-374 TYRDWFGLDPEE
+374 TYREWLGVDPEE
-386 IVGRLAHEVLDAGYF
+386 IVGRLTREVLDADFF
-401 AAIEPYVQRAL
+401 AAIEPYVQRVL

-420 VGATLNGSQRVL
+420 VGATLNGSRRVL

-493 AGGEGVAAIMFID
+493 AGGDGVAAIMFID

-531 RINRCVRG
+531 RISRCVRG

-547 GDEFTVLLSGPA
+547 GDEFTVLLTGPA
-559 IDRTALER
+559 IDRAALER

-576 SQPITFGA
+576 SQPVTIGA
-584 KVVRLSASI
+584 EVIQLSASI
-593 GMLLGGEAPSL
+593 GMLLRGQAASL

-632 LHDSPAGMPG
+632 LHDSRIGVPG

>member
-1 LKDECIMDAQQE
+1 M
-13 QQRQRQPAS
+13 QPE
-22 ATMPPESD
+22 TD

-65 ASGCERDVEFHLE
+65 ASGCERDVVFHVE
-78 TYYFRTLQCE
+78 SYYHRTLQCE

-96 LSDPKLAQGPR
+96 LSDAERAQGPL
-107 ATGEPGIRF
+107 ATGESGIRF

-146 QRQMLVDLGQMIEH
+146 QRQMLVDLGQMIQH

-169 SDRLEVL
+169 SDRSQVL

-217 KFFAHSCTPLTKT
+217 KFFAHSRAPLTKT
-230 NILDLLDANDRTR
+230 NILDLLDASERTN
-243 LERAVQAL
+243 LEQAVQAL
-251 NRGRGVEVLT
+251 DRGRGVEVLT
-261 LDVTFRLRNRQS
+261 LDVTFRLRDKQS

-281 LKQTTSD
+281 LKQTTST

-301 AERREKTVRDAREAA
+301 AEQREKTERDVREAA

-328 RRAREQLTSTERQL
+328 RKAHERLTNAEQQL

-368 YRFANS
+368 FRFANS
-374 TYRDWFGLDPEE
+374 TYREWMGLDPEE
-386 IVGRLAHEVLDAGYF
+386 IVGQLTHEVLDADYF
-401 AAIEPYVQRAL
+401 AAIEPYVQRVL
-412 NGERVEYE
+412 KGERVEYE
-420 VGATLNGSQRVL
+420 VAATLNGTRRVL

-446 DGYYLLVHDVTERT
+446 DGYYLVVHDVTERR
-460 ALLDRLRHQAFHDAL
+460 ALLDRMRHQAFHDAL

-481 RSFLE
+481 RSFLD
-486 RLDEACA
+486 RLEEACA
-493 AGGEGVAAIMFID
+493 AGGDGVAAIMFID

-526 VETAR
+526 VEAAR
-531 RINRCVRG
+531 RISRCVRA

-547 GDEFTVLLSGPA
+547 GDEFTVLLTGPA
-559 IDRTALER
+559 IDRAALER
-567 IARAILLTL
+567 IARAILRAL

-593 GMLLGGEAPSL
+593 GVLPRDQAASW
-604 SGEALLR
+604 SSEALLR

-632 LHDSPAGMPG
+632 LHDSPADMPV

>member
-1 LKDECIMDAQQE
+1 MDAQQ
-13 QQRQRQPAS
+13 QRQS
-22 ATMPPESD
+22 AGAPVPPESD
-30 YDQYFERVT
+30 YDQYFERAT
-39 RVAARALNLPI
+39 RVAARALNLPT
-50 SVVCLDRLGQPEVIG
+50 SVVYLDRLGQPEVIG
-65 ASGCERDVEFHLE
+65 ASGCERDVVFQLE
-78 TYYFRTLQCE
+78 TCYCWTLQCG

-96 LSDPKLAQGPR
+96 LSDAELAQGPL
-107 ATGEPGIRF
+107 ATSELGIRF

-129 IGMLCVMHTMPR
+129 IGMLCVMHSMPR

-169 SDRLEVL
+169 PDRLQVL

-217 KFFAHSCTPLTKT
+217 KFFAHSRAPLTKT
-230 NILDLLDANDRTR
+230 NILDLLGASDRTR
-243 LERAVQAL
+243 LEQAVQAL

-281 LKQTTSD
+281 LKQTTST

-301 AERREKTVRDAREAA
+301 AEQREKNARDAA
-316 LHRGAHEASEVL
+316 LHRAAHEASEVL
-328 RRAREQLTSTERQL
+328 RRSHEQLTTAERQL

-374 TYRDWFGLDPEE
+374 TYREWFGLDPEE
-386 IVGRLAHEVLDAGYF
+386 IVGRLAHEVLDAGYL

-412 NGERVEYE
+412 KGERVEYE

-446 DGYYLLVHDVTERT
+446 DGYYLLVQDVTERT
-460 ALLDRLRHQAFHDAL
+460 ELLDRLRHQAFHDAL

-493 AGGEGVAAIMFID
+493 AGGDGVAAIMFID

-531 RINRCVRG
+531 RISRCVRG

-547 GDEFTVLLSGPA
+547 GDEFTVLLTGPV
-559 IDRTALER
+559 IDRAALER

-576 SQPITFGA
+576 RQPITFGA
-584 KVVRLSASI
+584 KVVQLSASI
-593 GMLLGGEAPSL
+593 GMLLRGQTASL

-632 LHDSPAGMPG
+632 LHDLAAGVPG

>member
-1 LKDECIMDAQQE
+1 VKDECIMDAQQE
-13 QQRQRQPAS
+13 QQPQRQSAS
-22 ATMPPESD
+22 APLPPESD

-65 ASGCERDVEFHLE
+65 ATGCERDVVFHVE
-78 TYYFRTLQCE
+78 TYYRRTLQCE

-96 LSDPKLAQGPR
+96 LSDAELAQGPL
-107 ATGEPGIRF
+107 ATSELGIRF

-129 IGMLCVMHTMPR
+129 IGMLCVMHSMPR

-169 SDRLEVL
+169 SDRLQVL

-217 KFFAHSCTPLTKT
+217 KFFAHSRAPLTKT
-230 NILDLLDANDRTR
+230 NILDLLDASDRTK
-243 LERAVQAL
+243 LEQAVQAL

-261 LDVTFRLRNRQS
+261 LDVTFRLRNKQS

-281 LKQTTSD
+281 LKQTTST

-301 AERREKTVRDAREAA
+301 AEQREKTARDVREAA
-316 LHRGAHEASEVL
+316 LH
-328 RRAREQLTSTERQL
+328 EQLTNAERQL

-368 YRFANS
+368 FRFANS
-374 TYRDWFGLDPEE
+374 TYREWMGLDPEE
-386 IVGRLAHEVLDAGYF
+386 IVGQLTHEVLDTDYF
-401 AAIEPYVQRAL
+401 AAIEPYVQRVL

-420 VGATLNGSQRVL
+420 VGATLNGTLRVL
-432 RGVLVPRRVHDQSA
+432 RGVLVPRRLHDQSA

-493 AGGEGVAAIMFID
+493 AGGDGVAAIMFID

-526 VETAR
+526 VEAAR
-531 RINRCVRG
+531 RISRCVRG

-547 GDEFTVLLSGPA
+547 GDEFTVLLAGPA
-559 IDRTALER
+559 IDRAALEK
-567 IARAILLTL
+567 IARAILQTL
-576 SQPITFGA
+576 SQPLTLGA
-584 KVVRLSASI
+584 KVVQLSASI
-593 GMLLGGEAPSL
+593 GMLPRDQAASL

-632 LHDSPAGMPG
+632 LHDSPAGVYG

>member
-1 LKDECIMDAQQE
+1 MKNDCIMDARQQ
-13 QQRQRQPAS
+13 QQQPAGIPV
-22 ATMPPESD
+22 PPESD
-30 YDQYFERVT
+30 GGQYFERVT
-39 RVAARALNLPI
+39 RIAARALNLPI
-50 SVVCLDRLGQPEVIG
+50 SVICLDSLGQPEVIG
-65 ASGCERDVEFHLE
+65 ASGCGRDVIDNVN
-78 TYYFRTLQCE
+78 TYYSRTLQCE
-88 EPFVVRDA
+88 EPFVVRDV
-96 LSDPKLAQGPR
+96 LSDAELAHGPLATSKL
-107 ATGEPGIRF
+107 GIRF
-116 FAGIALRLPCGKP
+116 FAGIALRLPCGQP
-129 IGMLCVMHTMPR
+129 IGMLCVMHSMPR

-169 SDRLEVL
+169 SDRFQVL
-176 QAIDRL
+176 RAIDRL
-182 QAQHALYVET
+182 QTQRALYVET

-203 GRDWEWRHMNDACV
+203 GRDWAWRHMNDACV
-217 KFFAHSCTPLTKT
+217 KFLAHSRAPLTKT

-243 LERAVQAL
+243 LEQAVQAL
-251 NRGRGVEVLT
+251 SRGRRGEALT
-261 LDVTFRLRNRQS
+261 LDVTFRLRNKQS

-281 LKQTTSD
+281 WKQTTSAL
-288 RDGGW
+288 DGGW

-301 AERREKTVRDAREAA
+301 AERREKAARDAREAA
-316 LHRGAHEASEVL
+316 LHRGAHEASEGL
-328 RRAREQLTSTERQL
+328 RRAHEQLTSTERQL

-374 TYRDWFGLDPEE
+374 TYREWLGLDPEE
-386 IVGRLAHEVLDAGYF
+386 IVGRLAHEVLGADYL
-401 AAIEPYVQRAL
+401 AAIEPYVQRVL

-420 VGATLNGSQRVL
+420 IGATLNGSQRVL
-432 RGVLVPRRVHDQSA
+432 RGVLVPRRVHDQAA
-446 DGYYLLVHDVTERT
+446 DGYYLLVQDVTERT

-493 AGGEGVAAIMFID
+493 AGGDGVAAIMFID

-526 VETAR
+526 VEAAR
-531 RINRCVRG
+531 RISRCVRD

-547 GDEFTVLLSGPA
+547 GDEFTVLLTGPA
-559 IDRTALER
+559 IDRAALER
-567 IARAILLTL
+567 ISCAILLTL

-584 KVVRLSASI
+584 KVVQLSASI
-593 GMLLGGEAPSL
+593 GMLLRGRAASL

-632 LHDSPAGMPG
+632 LHDLPAGVPG

>member
-1 LKDECIMDAQQE
+1 MEAQQR
-13 QQRQRQPAS
+13 RQSTS
-22 ATMPPESD
+22 APVPPESD
-30 YDQYFERVT
+30 SDQYFERVA
-39 RVAARALNLPI
+39 RIAARALNLPI

-65 ASGCERDVEFHLE
+65 ASGCERDVVLHLE
-78 TYYFRTLQCE
+78 TYYFQTLRCA

-96 LSDPKLAQGPR
+96 LSDAELAQGPLT
-107 ATGEPGIRF
+107 TGELGVRF
-116 FAGIALRLPCGKP
+116 FASIALRLPCSKP
-129 IGMLCVMHTMPR
+129 IGMLCVMHSMPR

-146 QRQMLVDLGQMIEH
+146 QRQMLVDLGQMVEH

-169 SDRLEVL
+169 SDRSQVL

-182 QAQHALYVET
+182 QAQRARYVET

-203 GRDWEWRHMNDACV
+203 GKDWAWRHMNDACV
-217 KFFAHSCTPLTKT
+217 KFFAHSRTALTKT
-230 NILDLLDANDRTR
+230 NILDLLDTNDRAR
-243 LERAVQAL
+243 LEQGVQAL
-251 NRGRGVEVLT
+251 NRGRRGEVQT

-281 LKQTTSD
+281 LKQTTSA

-293 LFVIHDTQ
+293 LFVIHDTE
-301 AERREKTVRDAREAA
+301 AEQQDKAARDAREAA
-316 LHRGAHEASEVL
+316 LHRGAHEALEGL
-328 RRAREQLTSTERQL
+328 RRAHEQLTSTERQL

-361 YVDGERR
+361 YVDGEGR
-368 YRFANS
+368 YRFANA
-374 TYRDWFGLDPEE
+374 TYREWLGLDPVE
-386 IVGRLAHEVLDAGYF
+386 IVGRPAHEVLGADYL
-401 AAIEPYVQRAL
+401 AAIEPYVQRVL

-420 VGATLNGSQRVL
+420 IGATLNGSQRVL
-432 RGVLVPRRVHDQSA
+432 RGVLVPRRVHDQAA
-446 DGYYLLVHDVTERT
+446 DGYYLLVQDVTERR

-493 AGGEGVAAIMFID
+493 AGGDGVAAIMFID

-526 VETAR
+526 VETAL
-531 RINRCVRG
+531 RISRCVRG
-539 GDLVARHA
+539 GDLVSRHA
-547 GDEFTVLLSGPA
+547 GDEFTVLLAGPA
-559 IDRTALER
+559 IDRAALER
-567 IARAILLTL
+567 IARAILLAL
-576 SQPITFGA
+576 SQPITLGA

-593 GMLLGGEAPSL
+593 GMLLRGQAGSL
-604 SGEALLR
+604 SGESLLR

-632 LHDSPAGMPG
+632 LHDSPAGLPG

>member
-1 LKDECIMDAQQE
+1 VKDECIMDAQQ
-13 QQRQRQPAS
+13 QRQPAS
-22 ATMPPESD
+22 APMPPGSD

-39 RVAARALNLPI
+39 RVAARALNFPI

-65 ASGCERDVEFHLE
+65 ASGCERDVVFYVE

-96 LSDPKLAQGPR
+96 LSDPKLAQGPL
-107 ATGEPGIRF
+107 ATGEPEIRF
-116 FAGIALRLPCGKP
+116 FAGTALRLACGKP
-129 IGMLCVMHTMPR
+129 IGMLCVMHSLPR

-160 EVGLRKLDS
+160 EVGLRQLDS
-169 SDRLEVL
+169 PDRLQVL

-192 FHRTPVAIAHI
+192 FYRTPVAIAHI
-203 GRDWEWRHMNDACV
+203 GRDWEWRRMNDACV
-217 KFFAHSCTPLTKT
+217 KFFAHSRAPLTKT
-230 NILDLLDANDRTR
+230 NILDLLDVSDRIKV
-243 LERAVQAL
+243 EQAVQAL

-281 LKQTTSD
+281 LKQGAPT
-288 RDGGW
+288 RDGAW
-293 LFVIHDTQ
+293 LFVIHDIQ
-301 AERREKTVRDAREAA
+301 AEQREKIARDAREAA
-316 LHRGAHEASEVL
+316 LHRAAHEASEVL
-328 RRAREQLTSTERQL
+328 RRSHEQLTTAERQL

-368 YRFANS
+368 FQFANS
-374 TYRDWFGLDPEE
+374 TYREWLGLDPEE
-386 IVGRLAHEVLDAGYF
+386 IVGRFTHEVLDADYV
-401 AAIEPYVQRAL
+401 AAIEPYVQRVL
-412 NGERVEYE
+412 NGERAEYE

-446 DGYYLLVHDVTERT
+446 DGYYLLVQDVTERR
-460 ALLDRLRHQAFHDAL
+460 ALLDRMRHQAFHDAL

-481 RSFLE
+481 RSFLD
-486 RLDEACA
+486 RLEEACA
-493 AGGEGVAAIMFID
+493 AGGDGVAAIMFID

-517 GHQCGDEVL
+517 GHQCGDDVL
-526 VETAR
+526 VEAAR
-531 RINRCVRG
+531 RISRCVRG

-547 GDEFTVLLSGPA
+547 GDEFTVLLTGPA
-559 IDRTALER
+559 IDRAPLEK
-567 IARAILLTL
+567 IARAILLSL

-584 KVVRLSASI
+584 KVVQLSASI
-593 GMLLGGEAPSL
+593 GMLLRDQAASL

-632 LHDSPAGMPG
+632 LHDSPARMLG